1 MDSNNLATLF
11 APNILHSMKPG
22 DGTISPG
29 DTKQHQIFLGK
40 NNLTLNFNQ
49 PISIPLVIINET
61 SRSVFSES
69 SAKAA
74 ERTETINIVRTL
86 IDYNKV
92 HGPYR

>member
-49 PISIPLVIINET
+49 PTTNFHAIGDNQRDFKIYILREQRKGCRANG
-61 SRSVFSES
+61 
-69 SAKAA
+69 
-74 ERTETINIVRTL
+74 
-86 IDYNKV
+86 DD
-92 HGPYR
+92 